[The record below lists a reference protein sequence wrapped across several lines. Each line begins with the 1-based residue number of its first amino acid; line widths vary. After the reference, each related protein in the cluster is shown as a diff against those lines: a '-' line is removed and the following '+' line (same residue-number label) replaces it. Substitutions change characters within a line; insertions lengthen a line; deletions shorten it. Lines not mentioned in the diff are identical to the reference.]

1 MKPLRIAITPGE
13 PAGIGPDLVIQL
25 AQLQHSEQ
33 IVVIADPDLLTQ
45 RAELL
50 QQPLSLRLF
59 DPDQPALPNKE
70 SELTVLPLSLSDRCE
85 AGILNANNANYV
97 LSTLDYAIDG
107 CCNNT
112 FAAMV
117 TAPVH
122 KSIINDAGTPFS
134 GHTEYLAEKTGTEQV
149 VMMLATEGLR
159 VALVT
164 THLPLKDVPAE
175 ITKKR
180 IETITRILHSDLQRH
195 FGLSAPRISVL
206 GLNPHAGEGGH
217 MGREEIDHII
227 PCIEKLSAEGM
238 QLTGPLPADT
248 AFTPKHLS
256 VCDAVLAMYHDQG
269 LPVLKY
275 KGFGNAVNITLG
287 LPIIRTSVDHGTAL
301 DLAGTGKADIGSL
314 ITALEYAISMAKH
327 NSQGNNDGAS

>member
-59 DPDQPALPNKE
+59 DPDQPALPNKK
-70 SELTVLPLSLSDRCE
+70 SELTVLPLSLNDRCE

-227 PCIEKLSAEGM
+227 PLYRK
-238 QLTGPLPADT
+238 
-248 AFTPKHLS
+248 
-256 VCDAVLAMYHDQG
+256 AVGRRH
-269 LPVLKY
+269 
-275 KGFGNAVNITLG
+275 AVNWTVTRRYRFYSKTLVC
-287 LPIIRTSVDHGTAL
+287 L
-301 DLAGTGKADIGSL
+301 
-314 ITALEYAISMAKH
+314 
-327 NSQGNNDGAS
+327 